1 MKQMGHYLR
10 HVLLFILTVVLDVSS
25 EYIILLLAYLN
36 ESHQTVQYA

>member
-10 HVLLFILTVVLDVSS
+10 HVLLFLLTVVLDVSS
-25 EYIILLLAYLN
+25 EYIILLAYLN